1 MLKQTTSSMSSSENA
16 LPTPPT
22 PRGPLLAPSHHRTSS
37 TLQRHLETALAPAT
51 LNKRSASVTDQIEL
65 EEWWSLTPERLRRIF
80 KEVDVD
86 NDGRLPFAC
95 LVDSLRRYDLAA
107 QEQDVTDTLTKLRSP
122 SSDGEDDFARAWRRK
137 STTEVTEDEFLAAAK
152 QLMVAKVF
160 AAARRKKPLV
170 SLVDFGL
177 DDIEI
182 GDDVQ
187 VTKAWLALPQKKRTR
202 WVEIRGDETALRLL
216 GIEYALHPLA
226 LEDALRPS
234 QRPKEE
240 RYETHAQIVVPR
252 FVVHGDALDRVATE
266 NVSIFVSG
274 ESLVT
279 YAASTQA
286 PAWSRRVRAELAC
299 SFTKLREEGSNFLA
313 YRVLDAVLD
322 SGPPAV
328 AALRGSISRQRI
340 KLRRSKYSS
349 NDAGATL
356 QRIKCD
362 LEQILRLLR
371 PLARVLMTLVQ
382 DDDVVDHRYNSYI
395 EDAGENVAE
404 LEDDIAAA
412 LGDIERL
419 TEESELYFQRSQE
432 KTIYVLTTVTAIFL
446 PLQFVTGL
454 FGMNFK
460 YMPQLNDRGAYY
472 LLLWI
477 CLIYTVLALALVW
490 WCSSGR
496 RRSLKHHDIE
506 AA

>member
-1 MLKQTTSSMSSSENA
+1 M
-16 LPTPPT
+16 
-22 PRGPLLAPSHHRTSS
+22 
-37 TLQRHLETALAPAT
+37 
-51 LNKRSASVTDQIEL
+51 
-65 EEWWSLTPERLRRIF
+65 
-80 KEVDVD
+80 
-86 NDGRLPFAC
+86 
-95 LVDSLRRYDLAA
+95 
-107 QEQDVTDTLTKLRSP
+107 
-122 SSDGEDDFARAWRRK
+122 
-137 STTEVTEDEFLAAAK
+137 
-152 QLMVAKVF
+152 
-160 AAARRKKPLV
+160 
-170 SLVDFGL
+170 
-177 DDIEI
+177 
-182 GDDVQ
+182 
-187 VTKAWLALPQKKRTR
+187 
-202 WVEIRGDETALRLL
+202 L

-252 FVVHGDALDRVATE
+252 FVVHGDAQSPQVATE
-266 NVSIFVSG
+266 NVSIFVAG

-322 SGPPAV
+322 SGAPAV
-328 AALRGSISRQRI
+328 AALRGSIARQRDI
-340 KLRRSKYSS
+340 LRRSKYSS

-412 LGDIERL
+412 LSDIERL
-419 TEESELYFQRSQE
+419 AEESELYFQRSQE

-472 LLLWI
+472 LLLLI
-477 CLIYTVLALALVW
+477 MTIYTVLALLLVW
-490 WCSSGR
+490 WCSAGR

-506 AA
+506 AAA

>member
-1 MLKQTTSSMSSSENA
+1 M
-16 LPTPPT
+16 
-22 PRGPLLAPSHHRTSS
+22 
-37 TLQRHLETALAPAT
+37 
-51 LNKRSASVTDQIEL
+51 
-65 EEWWSLTPERLRRIF
+65 TPERLRRIF

-252 FVVHGDALDRVATE
+252 FVVHGPDETPQVATE
-266 NVSIFVSG
+266 NVSIFVAG

-419 TEESELYFQRSQE
+419 AEESELYFQRSQE

>member
-1 MLKQTTSSMSSSENA
+1 MSSEMP
-16 LPTPPT
+16 PTPPT
-22 PRGPLLAPSHHRTSS
+22 PHGPLLAPSHHRTSS

-137 STTEVTEDEFLAAAK
+137 SSLEVTEDEFLAAAK

-160 AAARRKKPLV
+160 AAARRKQAPHV

-187 VTKAWLALPQKKRTR
+187 VTKAWLALPQRKRTR

-252 FVVHGDALDRVATE
+252 FVVHGDAQAPQVATE
-266 NVSIFVSG
+266 NVSIFVAG

-322 SGPPAV
+322 SGAPAV
-328 AALRGSISRQRI
+328 AALRGSIARQRDI
-340 KLRRSKYSS
+340 LRRSKYSS

-395 EDAGENVAE
+395 ECAPSVPDA
-404 LEDDIAAA
+404 
-412 LGDIERL
+412 
-419 TEESELYFQRSQE
+419 RSDG
-432 KTIYVLTTVTAIFL
+432 VLWSGSVTVSPLAGTRARTSPSSRTTSR
-446 PLQFVTGL
+446 P
-454 FGMNFK
+454 
-460 YMPQLNDRGAYY
+460 R
-472 LLLWI
+472 
-477 CLIYTVLALALVW
+477 
-490 WCSSGR
+490 
-496 RRSLKHHDIE
+496 
-506 AA
+506 

>member
-1 MLKQTTSSMSSSENA
+1 MSSETTQPLSP
-16 LPTPPT
+16 PTPPT

-137 STTEVTEDEFLAAAK
+137 STTEVTEEEFLQAAK

-160 AAARRKKPLV
+160 AAARRKQAPRV

-252 FVVHGDALDRVATE
+252 FVVHGDAHDRVATE

-328 AALRGSISRQRI
+328 AALRGSIARQRI

-419 TEESELYFQRSQE
+419 AEESELYFQRSQE